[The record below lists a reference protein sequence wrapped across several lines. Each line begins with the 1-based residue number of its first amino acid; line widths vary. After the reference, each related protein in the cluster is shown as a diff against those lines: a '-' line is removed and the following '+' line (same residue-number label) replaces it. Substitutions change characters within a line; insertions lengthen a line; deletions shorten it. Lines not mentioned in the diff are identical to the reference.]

1 MQELQIGGTGMR
13 CLVAEACVL
22 YFSRRRSVE
31 TDPSQQHRMNLQ
43 NDAHS
48 LALMKFG
55 IGQPVLRTEDP
66 VLLRGEGRYTDDVKL
81 AGEAYAVIVRS
92 RIAHG
97 VLKSINTSAAR
108 AMPGVLAVYTGADL
122 AAYGTLKC
130 IIAFQ
135 NRDGSPMKRPPRPA
149 LATDKVRFVG
159 DPLACVVAETLLQAK
174 DAAEAVDVEI
184 DPLPTVVRPEDAA
197 RPGAPLIHAEAP
209 GNVALDYHYGDAD
222 QVAAAFAKAA
232 HVTRLKLVNS
242 RVVVNAM
249 EPRSAIGSY
258 DSQSARFTLYV
269 PSQGVFGMKGN
280 IAEILN
286 VEPKQVHILSGHVG
300 GSFGMKAAPFP
311 EYVCVL
317 HAARALNRP
326 VKWTDER
333 SGSFVSDSHG
343 RDHELTAELA
353 LDADGSFLAVR
364 LTSFGNMGG
373 FLSQVAPM
381 PSTLNAVKNVQS
393 VYRTPL
399 IEVST
404 KCVFTNTSHV
414 SAYRGAGRP
423 EGNYYMERL
432 IDVAADE
439 LEIDRLELR
448 RRNQI
453 KPREIPRKTASGNT
467 YDSGDF
473 PAVFKQALDLADVKG
488 FARRRRESRKRGR
501 LRGLGVGSFLEVTA
515 PPSKEMGGIRF
526 EPDGSITI
534 ITGTLDYGQGH
545 AAPFAQVLTEKLGV
559 PFERIR
565 LLQGDS
571 DELLAG
577 GGTGGSKSIMH
588 SGTAIVEAAGKVI
601 EQGKQIASHVL
612 EAAVGDIEFAQG
624 RFVIAGTDRSIG
636 IMELAEKL
644 RAGLD
649 LPPGT
654 PTTLDVR
661 HVSDGPGASTF
672 PNGCHV
678 CEIEIDPETGSME
691 VVKYISVNDF
701 GTVINPLTVEG
712 QLHGGVLQ
720 GIGQAL
726 MEMTVYDT
734 DGQLLTGSFMDY
746 ALPRAADAPAVGV
759 VNHPVPAT
767 TNVLGVKG
775 CGEAGC
781 AGSLASVMNAVA
793 DALSEFGIRHLDMP
807 ATPYRVWRAINDAS
821 AVRKTM
827 GVPGE

>member
-1 MQELQIGGTGMR
+1 
-13 CLVAEACVL
+13 
-22 YFSRRRSVE
+22 
-31 TDPSQQHRMNLQ
+31 MNLQ
-43 NDAHS
+43 NDPQNF
-48 LALMKFG
+48 ALMKFG
-55 IGQPVLRTEDP
+55 IGQPVPRSEDP
-66 VLLRGEGRYTDDVKL
+66 TLVRGEGCYTDDVKL
-81 AGEAYAVIVRS
+81 AGEAYAVMVRS
-92 RIAHG
+92 RVPHG
-97 VLKSINTSAAR
+97 VIKSIDTSAAR
-108 AMPGVLAVYTGADL
+108 KMPGVLGVYTGADL
-122 AAYGTLKC
+122 AGYGTLKC
-130 IIAFQ
+130 IVPFKS
-135 NRDGSPMKRPPRPA
+135 RDGTPMKQPPRPA
-149 LATDKVRFVG
+149 LPTDKVRFVG
-159 DPLACVVAETLLQAK
+159 DPIAFVVAETLLQAK
-174 DAAEAVDVEI
+174 DAAEAVEVEI
-184 DPLPTVVRPEDAA
+184 ESLPAVIRPEEAA
-197 RPGAPLIHAEAP
+197 RPSAPLIHDEAP
-209 GNVALDYHYGDAD
+209 GNVALDYHYGDSE
-222 QVAAAFAKAA
+222 QVTAAFAKAA
-232 HVTRLKLVNS
+232 HVTRLELVNS
-242 RVVVNAM
+242 RVVVNTI
-249 EPRSAIGSY
+249 EPRAAIGVY
-258 DSQSARFTLYV
+258 DAASGGFTLHA
-269 PSQGVFGMKGN
+269 PSQGVFGLRSHM
-280 IAEILN
+280 ADILK
-286 VEPKQVHILSGHVG
+286 VEPKQLRMLTGHVG
-300 GSFGMKAAPFP
+300 GSFGMKSVPFP

-317 HAARALNRP
+317 HAARALGRP

-353 LDADGSFLAVR
+353 LDADGTFLAIR
-364 LTSFGNMGG
+364 INNFGNMGG

-381 PSTLNAVKNVQS
+381 PSTLNTVKNVQS

-439 LEIDRLELR
+439 MDIDRIELR

-453 KPREIPRKTASGNT
+453 RPREIPRKVASGSN

-473 PAVFKQALDLADVKG
+473 PGVLKHALDLADVKG
-488 FARRRRESRKRGR
+488 FARRKHESRKRGR
-501 LRGLGVGSFLEVTA
+501 VRGLGIGSFLECTA

-526 EPDGSITI
+526 EADGTVTV

-545 AAPFAQVLTEKLGV
+545 AAPFAQVLSGKLGI

-612 EAAVGDIEFAQG
+612 EAAAGDIEFADG
-624 RFVIAGTDRSIG
+624 RFVITGTDHSIG

-644 RAGLD
+644 RSGIN
-649 LPPGT
+649 LPDAT
-654 PTTLDVR
+654 PSTLDVR
-661 HVSDGPGASTF
+661 HVSEGPQAATY

-678 CEIEIDPETGSME
+678 CEVELDPETGVIE
-691 VVKYISVNDF
+691 VVRYASVNDF
-701 GTVINPLTVEG
+701 GTVINPLIVEG
-712 QLHGGVLQ
+712 QLHGGVIQ

-726 MEMTVYDT
+726 MEMTAYDG

-746 ALPRAADAPAVGV
+746 ALPRAADSPEVTV
-759 VNHPVPAT
+759 INHPVPAK

-781 AGSLASVMNAVA
+781 AGSLTSVMNAIA
-793 DALSEFGIRHLDMP
+793 HALSEFGIRHMDMP
-807 ATPYRVWRAINDAS
+807 ATPYRVWRAIQDAR
-821 AVRKTM
+821 AAHAA
-827 GVPGE
+827 

>member
-1 MQELQIGGTGMR
+1 
-13 CLVAEACVL
+13 
-22 YFSRRRSVE
+22 
-31 TDPSQQHRMNLQ
+31 MNVQ
-43 NDAHS
+43 NDPQS

-55 IGQPVLRTEDP
+55 IGQPVPRTEDP
-66 VLLRGEGRYTDDVKL
+66 TLVRGEGCYTDDVKL
-81 AGEAYAVIVRS
+81 AGEAYAVMVRS
-92 RIAHG
+92 RVAHG
-97 VLKSINTSAAR
+97 VIKGIDTAAAR
-108 AMPGVLAVYTGADL
+108 AMPGVLGVYTGADL

-130 IIAFQ
+130 VVAFN
-135 NRDGSPMKRPPRPA
+135 NRDGTPMKKPPRPA
-149 LATDKVRFVG
+149 LPSDKVRFVG
-159 DPLACVVAETLLQAK
+159 DPIAFVVAETALQAK
-174 DAAEAVDVEI
+174 DAAEAVEVEI
-184 DPLPTVVRPEDAA
+184 DQLPAVVRPEEAA
-197 RPGAPLIHAEAP
+197 RPGAPLIHDEAP
-209 GNVALDYHYGDAD
+209 GNLALDYHYGDSE
-222 QVAAAFAKAA
+222 QVAAAFAKAS

-249 EPRSAIGSY
+249 EPRAAIGVHDPASG
-258 DSQSARFTLYV
+258 RFTLHA
-269 PSQGVFGMKGN
+269 PSQGAFGMKGN
-280 IAEILN
+280 MADILK
-286 VEPKQVHILSGHVG
+286 VEPKQVRILTGHVG
-300 GSFGMKAAPFP
+300 GSFGMKSAPFP

-317 HAARALNRP
+317 HAARALGRP

-343 RDHELTAELA
+343 RDHELIAELA
-353 LDADGSFLAVR
+353 LDADGTFLAVR
-364 LTSFGNMGG
+364 ITNFGNMGG

-381 PSTLNAVKNVQS
+381 PSTLNTVKNVQS

-432 IDVAADE
+432 IDTAAAE
-439 LEIDRLELR
+439 MEIDRLELR

-453 KPREIPRKTASGNT
+453 KPREIPIKTASGST

-473 PAVFKQALDLADVKG
+473 PGVLKHALEVADAKG
-488 FARRRRESRKRGR
+488 FAGRKRESRKHGKV
-501 LRGLGVGSFLEVTA
+501 RGLGIGCFLEVTA

-526 EPDGSITI
+526 EPDGTVTI

-588 SGTAIVEAAGKVI
+588 SGTAIVEAAAKVI

-612 EAAVGDIEFAQG
+612 EAAVADIEFAQG

-636 IMELAEKL
+636 IMEIADKL
-644 RAGLD
+644 RSGLN
-649 LPPGT
+649 LPEGVPSK
-654 PTTLDVR
+654 LDVS
-661 HVSDGPGASTF
+661 HVSEGPGASTY
-672 PNGCHV
+672 PNGCHI
-678 CEIEIDPETGSME
+678 CEVELDPDTGVIE
-691 VVKYISVNDF
+691 VVKYASVNDF
-701 GTVINPLTVEG
+701 GTVINPMIVEG
-712 QLHGGVLQ
+712 QLHGGVIQ

-726 MEMTVYDT
+726 MEMTAYDSE
-734 DGQLLTGSFMDY
+734 GQLLTGSFMDY
-746 ALPRAADAPAVGV
+746 ALPRASDSPDVTV

-781 AGSLASVMNAVA
+781 AGSLTSVMNAIA
-793 DALSEFGIRHLDMP
+793 DALSEFGIQHIDMP
-807 ATPYRVWRAINDAS
+807 ATPHRVWHAIQQARAAPT
-821 AVRKTM
+821 A
-827 GVPGE
+827 